1 MNEWRG
7 LVRGRCMMVVRPST
21 TQEVSAVLSVCHEN
35 GIPVTPQGGNTGM
48 VGGAVPNGGIVLS
61 MSRLNRIRHVD
72 RVNATM
78 ELEAGC
84 ILENAQSAAEAL
96 DMLVPL
102 SLASEGSC
110 QIGGNIATNAGGTNT
125 LRFGNLREN
134 VLGLEVVLSD
144 GRIWC
149 GLRGLRKNNTGYDL
163 KHLFIGSEGTLGVVT
178 AAILRLVPRPTQ
190 THTMLAALP
199 SLDAV
204 LTLFARMREVM
215 GDVVLAFELIPQIG
229 LELARRHVP
238 GVAVPFEQAHSQY
251 ALIELAASRGSTGL
265 RNMLEETVS
274 GALEEGIVD
283 DAVIA
288 ESLSQAEAI
297 WHIRESI
304 PEAQSRE
311 GAVIKH
317 DVSIPLSNIVEFM
330 ERGTELV
337 ETGMPGARV
346 VAFGH
351 VGDGNIHFN
360 LLQPE
365 VMDRQSFL
373 AHMPRINR
381 LVHDLVAAL
390 GGSFS
395 AEHGIGSAKTAD
407 MTLYRSAVELDMMRA
422 VKLALDPRG
431 LMNPGKVLPTPDT
444 P

>member
-7 LVRGRCMMVVRPST
+7 LERGRCMMVVRPST

-78 ELEAGC
+78 ELESGC
-84 ILENAQSAAEAL
+84 ILKNAQIAAAEVDL
-96 DMLVPL
+96 LVPL

-125 LRFGNLREN
+125 LRFGNMREN

-144 GRIWC
+144 GRIWN

-163 KHLFIGSEGTLGVVT
+163 KHLFIGSEGTLGVIT
-178 AAILRLVPRPTQ
+178 AAVLRLVPKPAQTQ
-190 THTMLAALP
+190 TVLAALP
-199 SLDAV
+199 SLDAI
-204 LTLFARMREVM
+204 LDLFARTREAM
-215 GDVVLAFELIPQIG
+215 GDAILAFELIPRIG
-229 LELARRHVP
+229 LELAQKHVP
-238 GVAVPFEQAHSQY
+238 GVVAPFEQAHSQY
-251 ALIELAASRGSTGL
+251 ALIELAAGRASTGL
-265 RNMLEETVS
+265 RGMLEETVS
-274 GALEEGIVD
+274 GAMEEGVVD

-288 ESLSQAEAI
+288 ASLSQSQAI
-297 WHIRESI
+297 WNIRESL

-317 DVSIPLSNIVEFM
+317 DVSVPLSNIVEFM

-337 ETGMPGARV
+337 ETGLPGARV

-365 VMDRQSFL
+365 AMDRQSFL

-431 LMNPGKVLPTPDT
+431 LMNPGKVLPAPA
-444 P
+444 